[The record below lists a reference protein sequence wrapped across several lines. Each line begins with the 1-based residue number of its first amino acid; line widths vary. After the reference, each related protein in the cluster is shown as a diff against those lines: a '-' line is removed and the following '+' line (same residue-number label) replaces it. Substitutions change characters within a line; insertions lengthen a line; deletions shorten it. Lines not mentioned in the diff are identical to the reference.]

1 MTTAVLGTA
10 NTQREILPLFHEMTP
25 HDQDALWQAA
35 QPHFAE
41 ETAYFEPY
49 ERYADIEAAANDVRQ
64 GLLVPVLEMPK
75 HFGIAAPIRYR
86 YEIPGNLG
94 PDEESVP
101 YLQRGAASV
110 LTQLTEDFRCHS
122 RRDDEFRETMQ
133 REGFSDMR
141 LSVCS
146 LLRTTQYQR
155 FIATQG
161 RFALGRD
168 AGEVDVA
175 STHEKGRALDI
186 DHAAFYATRAN
197 TDEEIPLNRDSSP
210 EDFRSL
216 LRILPRFKTLL
227 RDVITVYKEDDTVMA
242 LEEVPQ
248 GWGCWHIAVKDQ

>member
-1 MTTAVLGTA
+1 MTTTVLSPGSL
-10 NTQREILPLFHEMTP
+10 QREILPLFHEMPP
-25 HDQDALWQAA
+25 HEQDALWQAA
-35 QPHFAE
+35 QPHFEE
-41 ETAYFEPY
+41 ETAYFAPY
-49 ERYADIEAAANDVRQ
+49 ERYTNIDAAANGTRQ
-64 GLLVPVLEMPK
+64 GVLVPVVEMPK

-86 YEIPGNLG
+86 YELPGDLR

-110 LTQLTEDFRCHS
+110 LTQLAEDFRCQS
-122 RRDDEFRETMQ
+122 RRDDEFSETMQ

-155 FIATQG
+155 FIAKQG

-168 AGEVDVA
+168 AGEGDVA
-175 STHEKGRALDI
+175 STHEKGRALDV

-197 TDEEIPLNRDSSP
+197 TGEEIPLNRDSSS
-210 EDFRSL
+210 EDFESL
-216 LRILPRFKTLL
+216 LRILPRFRTLL
-227 RDVITVYKEDDTVMA
+227 RNVITVYQADNTIMA

-248 GWGCWHIAVKDQ
+248 GWGCWHIAVQGQ